1 MHVGFVVD
9 EDALPY
15 LYLNTGTSGS
25 TYMFTEED
33 LEQGLVDIRQ

>member
-1 MHVGFVVD
+1 MCQTPVD

-25 TYMFTEED
+25 SYTFTEQD
-33 LEQGLVDIRQ
+33 LAQGLVDIRQ